1 MFKIISRSHSCYPYA
16 AATTGR
22 DVGLDQSN
30 EAAICNAVP
39 HVDRVLRGTPDCGDP
54 QVDPAHSTSST
65 LGHQRKGA
73 HPGKNLPHVFSE
85 EKVSLLITCSVASN
99 MFVCTHHFEMLFSP
113 AGMFYRTLSLR
124 TSSRNAASLWD
135 ATLCRTP
142 IYRTC
147 YHVSGKSRKSTP
159 PVTGMR

>member
-30 EAAICNAVP
+30 EAAICIAVP
-39 HVDRVLRGTPDCGDP
+39 HTDRVLRGTPDCGDP

-65 LGHQRKGA
+65 LGHQREGA
-73 HPGKNLPHVFSE
+73 HFGNILPHVFSE
-85 EKVSLLITCSVASN
+85 EIISLTCSVASN
-99 MFVCTHHFEMLFSP
+99 VFVCIHHFEIFCPP

-124 TSSRNAASLWD
+124 TLSRNAANLWD